1 MVRCVQDL
9 LGAQYSSGGLA
20 RLLSISVVLVGLWG
34 GTQTAW
40 AQQKIGYIDTQYILD
55 NLPEYATVQQKLDQ
69 LEKQWREEIQKRQ
82 EEVKELQDEYRAWEL
97 LYTEEERTQRQ
108 EAIDKARKE
117 VEQLRERYFGPEGEL
132 YSRQQEL
139 MRPIQE
145 RILTAVEEVATAEGY
160 DYVFDKEG
168 EALFLYARDQ
178 HNLSDQVLREL
189 GINIDQQNEGR

>member
-1 MVRCVQDL
+1 M
-9 LGAQYSSGGLA
+9 GAQYSRGGLA
-20 RLLSISVVLVGLWG
+20 RLLAVSVVLVGLWG
-34 GTQTAW
+34 GAQTLW

-69 LEKQWREEIQKRQ
+69 LEKQWREEIQKKQ
-82 EEVKELQDEYRAWEL
+82 EEVKELRDEYRTWEL

-160 DYVFDKEG
+160 DYVFDREG